1 MIWMTTRM
9 KLNFQNKLGQKGK
22 VACQDEIEP
31 YHIAELMF
39 MRSTTWI
46 LKSMDKIEFHEWKW
60 QYILK

>member
-1 MIWMTTRM
+1 M
-9 KLNFQNKLGQKGK
+9 KLNFQNKLVQKCK
-22 VACQDEIEP
+22 VECEDEIES
-31 YHIAELMF
+31 YHIFEFMF